1 MLAIFDLDETL
12 IRGDSSQLFTEF
24 LRAEDIDATP
34 DSEAR
39 DRAFMSAY
47 SNGHLDLQDYMEYSL
62 APIRGWPRN
71 QVEALI
77 DRFVT
82 EVIPPRVLPTGQE
95 RVAWH
100 KAQGHDLLIIS
111 ATGEHLVS
119 PIARQLGI
127 DDDIGVQVEWQD
139 DNLKGT
145 IGTRRPFRDGK
156 VSALKEWIAARSATP
171 EKVWFYSDSHN
182 DLPLLRSVDY
192 PVAVNPDS
200 VLEDYA
206 RRQGWRV
213 LIDRASPSP

>member
-24 LRAEDIDATP
+24 LRAEHIDATP

-39 DRAFMSAY
+39 DKAFMRAY
-47 SNGHLDLQDYMEYSL
+47 TNGHLNLQDYMEYSL
-62 APIRGWPRN
+62 APIRGWQRD

-82 EVIPPRVLPTGQE
+82 EVIPPRVLPTGRQ

-100 KAQGHDLLIIS
+100 KAQGHDVLVIS

-119 PIARQLGI
+119 PIARHLGI
-127 DDDIGVQVEWQD
+127 DDDIGVQVEWLD

-156 VSALKEWIAARSATP
+156 VAAFREWTAARRAAP

-182 DLPLLRSVDY
+182 DLPLLSSVDY
-192 PVAVNPDS
+192 PVAVNPDP
-200 VLEDYA
+200 VLADYA
-206 RRQGWRV
+206 KQQGWCV
-213 LIDRASPSP
+213 LIDELAQA